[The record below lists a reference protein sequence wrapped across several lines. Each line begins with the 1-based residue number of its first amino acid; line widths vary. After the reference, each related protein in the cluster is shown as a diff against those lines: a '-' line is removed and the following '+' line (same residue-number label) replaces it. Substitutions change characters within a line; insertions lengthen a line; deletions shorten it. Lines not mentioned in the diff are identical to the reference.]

1 MRFSKRHLAG
11 LCVLVVCVLLAGLLI
26 LRTGLSALDTA
37 RYPRQYSEYVEYYAG
52 KYNLDPLLLY
62 SLIRTESG
70 FDPEATSSVEA
81 RGLMQITEVTFDWI
95 KSRIAPGEDL
105 TFDDLYDP
113 ETNIRFGSYYLAQC
127 LNRYGND
134 VDTAAAAYHSGW
146 GTVDDLLEDSAY
158 SSDGVTLHT
167 FPFEQMNLY
176 VRKINRSY
184 EAYQRI
190 YSEEYSI

>member
-1 MRFSKRHLAG
+1 MQFSKRQLAG
-11 LCVLVVCVLLAGLLI
+11 LCVLLVCVLLAGLLI
-26 LRTGLSALDTA
+26 LRTGLTALDTA

-52 KYNLDPLLLY
+52 KYQLDPLLLY

-81 RGLMQITEVTFDWI
+81 RGLMQITEITFDWI
-95 KSRIAPGEDL
+95 KGQIASGEAL

-127 LNRYGND
+127 LNRYGED
-134 VDTAAAAYHSGW
+134 IDTAAAAYHSGW
-146 GTVDDLLEDSAY
+146 GTVDELLEDNAY
-158 SSDGVTLHT
+158 SDDGVTLHT

-184 EAYQRI
+184 EAYHRI
-190 YSEEYSI
+190 YAEETDA

>member
-11 LCVLVVCVLLAGLLI
+11 LCVLAVCVLLAGLLI

-37 RYPRQYSEYVEYYAG
+37 RYPRQYSKYVEYYAG

-81 RGLMQITEVTFDWI
+81 RGLMQITEVTFD
-95 KSRIAPGEDL
+95 
-105 TFDDLYDP
+105 DLYDP

-127 LNRYGND
+127 LYRYAND

-146 GTVDDLLEDSAY
+146 GTVDELLEDSAY
-158 SSDGVTLHT
+158 TDDGVTLHT
-167 FPFEQMNLY
+167 FPYEQMNLY
-176 VRKINRSY
+176 VHKINRSY

-190 YSEEYSI
+190 YSEEYSS